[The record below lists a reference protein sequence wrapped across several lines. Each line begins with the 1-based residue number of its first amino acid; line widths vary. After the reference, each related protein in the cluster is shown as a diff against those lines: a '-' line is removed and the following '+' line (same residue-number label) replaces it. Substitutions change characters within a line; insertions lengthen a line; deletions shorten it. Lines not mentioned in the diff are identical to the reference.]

1 MLVNIHTPKIVL
13 SLLITVFLSVPLQA
27 QVWTLQQCIDTAQ
40 VYNKTLQISRNDM
53 EAGTEK
59 EKEAKAN
66 LIPKVKF
73 SADYKYFIDQPTQL
87 MPQSAFGGPEGVFKE
102 VQFGTPHNFNISVQA
117 ALPLY
122 NPQIYGAI
130 KTTKVA
136 AELRKLQVKKTR
148 EEVYFDVSNLYY
160 NAQILKHQLIF
171 IDSNLVNTQKLL
183 HTMKLLY
190 QQKLAKKT
198 DVENVQLQES
208 KLKVQH
214 ETVANSL
221 YQVIRFLKFTIGI
234 PADNPFDVESDIHYQ
249 TGTNYTPNIVV
260 DIQLANQQKNL
271 LTTELK
277 TLKNSR
283 IPSIS
288 LYGAY
293 SQVGFGYDKK
303 PNDFLKFYP
312 TSFAGLQI
320 SVPIFN
326 GTVTKRKISQKK
338 IELKNS
344 ELRLNLLTEKNNI
357 EIKNAQKQRV
367 VALKNIVNTSSQI
380 KLAQSV
386 YVHTV
391 LQQKQ
396 GLANITDVLM
406 ADSNLKEAQ
415 QSYLAAVVNY
425 LKADLELKKLTGNI
439 DSNTVKQ

>member
-1 MLVNIHTPKIVL
+1 M
-13 SLLITVFLSVPLQA
+13 PLDA

-40 VYNKTLQISRNDM
+40 MYNKTLQISRNNM
-53 EAGTEK
+53 LAGTER

-73 SADYKYFIDQPTQL
+73 STDYKYFIDQPTQL
-87 MPQSAFGGPEGVFKE
+87 MPQAAFGGPEGVFKE
-102 VQFGTPHNFNISVQA
+102 VEFGTPHNFNISVQA

-122 NPQIYGAI
+122 NPQVYGAI
-130 KTTKVA
+130 KATKVA
-136 AELRKLQVKKTR
+136 AEINHLQVKKTR
-148 EEVYFDVSNLYY
+148 EEVFFNVSNLYY
-160 NAQILKHQLIF
+160 NVQILKHQLAF
-171 IDSNLVNTQKLL
+171 IDSNMVNTKKLL
-183 HTMKLLY
+183 HTMKLLH
-190 QQKLAKKT
+190 QQKLAKNT
-198 DVENVQLQES
+198 DVENIQLQES
-208 KLKVQH
+208 KLMVRH
-214 ETVANSL
+214 ETVANNLS
-221 YQVIRFLKFTIGI
+221 QVILLLKFTMGI
-234 PADNPFDVESDIHYQ
+234 PTDKPFDVEPNIHYQ
-249 TGTNYTPNIVV
+249 ANTEYTPNMVV
-260 DIQLANQQKNL
+260 DIQLANQQRSL

-283 IPSIS
+283 IPSVS

-293 SQVGFGYDKK
+293 SQIGFGYDKK

-320 SVPIFN
+320 TVPLFN

-357 EIKNAQKQRV
+357 ELKNTTRQRH
-367 VALKNIVNTSSQI
+367 VALKNIMNTTAQI

-386 YVHTV
+386 YKHTV

-415 QSYLAAVVNY
+415 QNYIAAVVNY
-425 LKADLELKKLTGNI
+425 LRADLELKKLTGNI
-439 DSNTVKQ
+439 DSTTVK